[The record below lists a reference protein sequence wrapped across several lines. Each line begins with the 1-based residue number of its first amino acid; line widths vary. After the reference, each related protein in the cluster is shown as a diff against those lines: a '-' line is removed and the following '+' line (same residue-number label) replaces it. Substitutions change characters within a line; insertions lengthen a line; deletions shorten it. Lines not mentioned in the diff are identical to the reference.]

1 VQALL
6 RTLEKYIEE
15 QPARGAVDRVRA
27 WLRDERVFARLL
39 VISAV
44 LHIVFYTSIILL
56 NSWEMRQI
64 KPIRHQG
71 SALVVIAEI
80 APSQPPSKLRTPTVA
95 LERADTNRF
104 EYDPQTAND
113 TDLIA
118 RSPNPS
124 SQRGSN
130 GAQPAARDVEE
141 QIRRTRG
148 GGANQSNPPDNAS
161 GQQPPPVIAI
171 VPSARA
177 PQPAAPAAAAPSVT
191 TPAPPAP
198 RPAPNNSPET
208 AAGTQR
214 GTGSEATAFGTQR
227 ISAQYMALVQAKV
240 SRVNAAYM
248 PRDFV
253 NTTLS
258 GEVSAVFALVLN
270 RNGHVVSLRL
280 LGPSGYKALDDTA
293 RQAIFNA
300 SPFEGYPQTAGDT
313 ITLKVTVY
321 YHPSR

>member
-1 VQALL
+1 MLE
-6 RTLEKYIEE
+6 TLNKYIEE
-15 QPARGAVDRVRA
+15 QPSHGAVDRVRA

-64 KPIRHQG
+64 KPMRQQG
-71 SALVVIAEI
+71 SGLVVITEI
-80 APSQPPSKLRTPTVA
+80 APPQPPSKLRTPTVA
-95 LERADTNRF
+95 LERADANRF

-130 GAQPAARDVEE
+130 GARPAASDVEE

-148 GGANQSNPPDNAS
+148 GGASQSNLPDHSS
-161 GQQPPPVIAI
+161 GQQQPPPVIAL

-177 PQPAAPAAAAPSVT
+177 PQPAAPAASAPSVT
-191 TPAPPAP
+191 TPAPPVP
-198 RPAPNNSPET
+198 RPAPNNSSET
-208 AAGTQR
+208 AADTQR

-248 PRDFV
+248 PRDFI

-258 GEVSAVFALVLN
+258 RVASAEFTLVVN
-270 RNGHVVSLRL
+270 RSGRIVSLILVR
-280 LGPSGYKALDDTA
+280 PSGYKALDDTA

-313 ITLKVTVY
+313 IPLRVTVY
-321 YHPSR
+321 YNPSR

>member
-1 VQALL
+1 VLE
-6 RTLEKYIEE
+6 TLNKYIEE
-15 QPARGAVDRVRA
+15 QPSRGAADRVRA

-44 LHIVFYTSIILL
+44 LHIIFYTSIILL

-64 KPIRHQG
+64 KPMRQQG
-71 SALVVIAEI
+71 STLVIIAGL
-80 APSQPPSKLRTPTVA
+80 APPQPPSKLRTPTVA
-95 LERADTNRF
+95 LERADASRF
-104 EYDPQTAND
+104 QYDPQTAND

-130 GAQPAARDVEE
+130 GARPSARDVEA
-141 QIRRTRG
+141 QIKRTRG
-148 GGANQSNPPDNAS
+148 GGANQSNPPDNSS
-161 GQQPPPVIAI
+161 GQQPPPVIAT
-171 VPSARA
+171 VPNVRA
-177 PQPAAPAAAAPSVT
+177 PQPAAPAPSTPSVT

-198 RPAPNNSPET
+198 RPAPTNSPET
-208 AAGTQR
+208 AADTQR

-227 ISAQYMALVQAKV
+227 ISAQYMALVQRKV
-240 SRVNAAYM
+240 SRVNEAYM

-258 GEVSAVFALVLN
+258 GTVSAVFALVLN
-270 RNGHVVSLRL
+270 RSGSVVSLILVR
-280 LGPSGYKALDDTA
+280 PSGYKALDDTA

-313 ITLKVTVY
+313 IKFTVTVY

>member
-1 VQALL
+1 VLK
-6 RTLEKYIEE
+6 TLNKYIEE
-15 QPARGAVDRVRA
+15 QPSGGAVDRVRA

-39 VISAV
+39 VISVV

-64 KPIRHQG
+64 KPMRQQG
-71 SALVVIAEI
+71 SRLVVIAEI
-80 APSQPPSKLRTPTVA
+80 APPQPPSKLRTPTAA
-95 LERADTNRF
+95 LERADANRF
-104 EYDPQTAND
+104 EYNPQTAND

-130 GAQPAARDVEE
+130 GARPSARDVEE
-141 QIRRTRG
+141 QIKRTRG
-148 GGANQSNPPDNAS
+148 GGASQSNPPDNSS

-177 PQPAAPAAAAPSVT
+177 PQPAAPAASTPSVT
-191 TPAPPAP
+191 PPAPPAP

-208 AAGTQR
+208 AADTQR

-227 ISAQYMALVQAKV
+227 ISAQYIAFVRAKV
-240 SRVNAAYM
+240 RRLNEVYM

-253 NTTLS
+253 DTTLS
-258 GEVSAVFALVLN
+258 GEVSADFALVLN
-270 RNGHVVSLRL
+270 RSGHVVSLILVR
-280 LGPSGYKALDDTA
+280 PSGHKALDDIA

-313 ITLKVTVY
+313 IPLTVTVY